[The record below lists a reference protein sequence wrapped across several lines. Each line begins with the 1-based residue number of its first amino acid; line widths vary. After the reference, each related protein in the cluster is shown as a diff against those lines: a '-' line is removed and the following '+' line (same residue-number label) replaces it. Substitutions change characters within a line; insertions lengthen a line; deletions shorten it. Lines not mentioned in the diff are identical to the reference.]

1 MNAKATIR
9 RILFILFWIC
19 IGGGML
25 TLLIAA
31 IGRKNK
37 ELCRD
42 SVISIKSSKG
52 NLFIDEKDIGRL
64 LKAATGTDFKGKK
77 VTSIDLSRLEK
88 LLQDNIWVR
97 DAEMWFDNRNVLHI
111 EVWERE
117 PVARIFTTSGNT
129 FYIDSGTR
137 KIPISDKM
145 NVSLPV
151 FTGFSEKRVYKGR
164 DSILMQDVKN
174 MALFLSA
181 DPFWQSQVQQVNI
194 TGDRKFE
201 LIPLVGNHVIS
212 FGSGQD
218 MEKKF
223 NRLKIFYKQVLS
235 QSGFDIYKMVDVQ
248 YAGQIIGTK
257 RGDEKNSVDT
267 VQLKKNIEQLLKKVQ
282 QQNDNPASL
291 KPTIE
296 KPAIESGS
304 NSVSTIDP
312 EISISGSTN
321 PNTVKTKSL
330 PMKKENKPKAVM
342 PAKRQ

>member
-9 RILFILFWIC
+9 KILFILFWIC

-42 SVISIKSSKG
+42 SIISIKNSKG
-52 NLFIDEKDIGRL
+52 KLFIDEKDISRL
-64 LKAATGTDFKGKK
+64 LKAAIGEDFKGKK
-77 VTSIDLSRLEK
+77 ITGIDLSRLEK
-88 LLQDNIWVR
+88 LLQENIWVR

-129 FYIDSGTR
+129 FYIDSSTR
-137 KIPISDKM
+137 KIPLSDKM
-145 NVSLPV
+145 IASLPV
-151 FTGFSEKRVYKGR
+151 FTGFPEKRIYKGK
-164 DSILMQDVKN
+164 DSMLMQDVKK

-194 TGDRKFE
+194 TDDRKFE

-212 FGSGQD
+212 FGNGQD

-223 NRLKIFYKQVLS
+223 NRLMIFYKQVLS

-267 VQLKKNIEQLLKKVQ
+267 VQLKKNIEQLLRKVQ
-282 QQNDNPASL
+282 QQNDNLAIL

-304 NSVSTIDP
+304 NSVSTINP

-330 PMKKENKPKAVM
+330 PMKNESKPKAVM
-342 PAKRQ
+342 TKKSQ